1 MVPTICWSRNCLVW
15 KYSLFHLC
23 CQHINRNIGTSTV
36 LSCNRTYW
44 GKCCQQL
51 FEGTCKRTLSRN
63 YHLLTHPCLWG
74 KSPIFGTPV
83 ETQEYLDFLFTVPSG
98 SGTESSH
105 ADGAILCPK
114 MHFAMLRSP
123 TTAPRRGG
131 LSCTG
136 SHNSHGILLCVC
148 SRPLPPTTHVSHVTD
163 KTPFLPWSFRSWNHV
178 VCHTNIHH
186 DDRSSPLQVLN
197 QHTVTVLN

>member
-15 KYSLFHLC
+15 KHSLFHLC

-63 YHLLTHPCLWG
+63 DHLLTRAY
-74 KSPIFGTPV
+74 
-83 ETQEYLDFLFTVPSG
+83 EE
-98 SGTESSH
+98 
-105 ADGAILCPK
+105 
-114 MHFAMLRSP
+114 
-123 TTAPRRGG
+123 
-131 LSCTG
+131 
-136 SHNSHGILLCVC
+136 
-148 SRPLPPTTHVSHVTD
+148 SRPFLERPWRHRSTWISCSPYLLDQVQNRVMRTVQLFVQKCTSQCFDPLQQHPDVVGCHAQDHIIHTVYCCASAADHCRQPPMYLMSRT